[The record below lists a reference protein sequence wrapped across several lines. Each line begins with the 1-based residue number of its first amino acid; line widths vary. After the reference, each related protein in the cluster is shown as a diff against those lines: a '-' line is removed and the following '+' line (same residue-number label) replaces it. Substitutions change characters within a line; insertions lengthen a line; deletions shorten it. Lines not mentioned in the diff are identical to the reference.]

1 MNEQLPTH
9 DGSRPRILVGVDGSP
24 DSIAALKVAVW
35 AAAARGGTVMALNAW
50 AAPLGYASNPLVLP
64 ELRREAEKVLQDA
77 LHDALGARPLVEVHS
92 IVTPETPAAA
102 LVVAS
107 EGAELLVVGSRGH
120 GGFGGLLIGSI
131 SMACT
136 MHAHC
141 PVLVVH
147 TGAALSEAGEARSG
161 ARVVV
166 GVGHGLASVQLLRTA
181 ALAADE
187 LDAELLAITAWGY
200 PGKERDGRPD
210 LRAGTRAN
218 AERRLEQEV
227 AAAFLDGGPSKLRTE
242 VREGT
247 PAAVLVDASRTADL
261 VVVGRMGHSQWAGV
275 MRGSVSLPVAE
286 HAECPVLVIPG
297 VRDPAWEAA
306 HRREVATADR

>member
-9 DGSRPRILVGVDGSP
+9 DGSRPRILVGVDGSA
-24 DSIAALKVAVW
+24 DSIAAVKAAAW
-35 AAAARGGTVMALNAW
+35 AAAARGGTVTALNAW
-50 AAPLGYASNPLVLP
+50 AAPLADSRTPLVLP
-64 ELRREAEKVLQDA
+64 ELRREAEEVLREA
-77 LHDALGARPLVEVHS
+77 LHEALGARPLVEVNS
-92 IVTPETPAAA
+92 VVTPDAPAAA
-102 LVVAS
+102 LVAAS

-147 TGAALSEAGEARSG
+147 TGATLSEAEEAGSG

-166 GVGHGLASVQLLRTA
+166 GVGHGLASVQLLRVA

-200 PGKERDGRPD
+200 PGKQRDGRPD
-210 LRAGTRAN
+210 LRAETRAT
-218 AERRLEQEV
+218 AERRLEQEI
-227 AAAFLDGGPSKLRTE
+227 AAAFLDGLPSKLRTE
-242 VREGT
+242 VREGP

-275 MRGSVSLPVAE
+275 MLGSVSLPVAE

-297 VRDPAWEAA
+297 VREAA
-306 HRREVATADR
+306 REAADRRESASARR